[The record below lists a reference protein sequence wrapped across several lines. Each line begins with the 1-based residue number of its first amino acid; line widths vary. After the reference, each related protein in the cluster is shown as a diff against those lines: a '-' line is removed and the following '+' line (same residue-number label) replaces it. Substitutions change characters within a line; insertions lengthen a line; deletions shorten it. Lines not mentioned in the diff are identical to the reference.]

1 MIYTYN
7 CLMVPPALSDPTLQG
22 EIIEIIASSPSVA
35 DSAHPRMEPRHNRD
49 LDVHC
54 VLFDVYGTMFTS
66 ASGDVGTAQES
77 SNADK
82 FAEALRRGGFLVRDP
97 AIGETVRREYFA
109 EIDRRHAADRSRG
122 IDFPEIDVADLW
134 RMLLSKLLEEQA
146 ISPQANAHNEGAAL
160 RVAAW
165 YEVLSNPVAPM
176 PGIKETIAALRSTG
190 RLLGI
195 VSNAQFYTPLLFPAL
210 LGATHIELGFRQ
222 DLCVWSYQAG
232 RAKPST
238 ALFTPL
244 LERLERAHGVAP
256 ASVVYVGN
264 DMLNDVWTANKS
276 GCKTALFAGDT
287 RSLRL
292 RQNDPRCAEL
302 RADVVI
308 LELPDL
314 VDALGLA
321 PSQREEGSTE

>member
-1 MIYTYN
+1 
-7 CLMVPPALSDPTLQG
+7 
-22 EIIEIIASSPSVA
+22 
-35 DSAHPRMEPRHNRD
+35 MEPRHNRD
-49 LDVHC
+49 LVVQC

-66 ASGDVGTAQES
+66 ASGDVGTAQET
-77 SNADK
+77 SNADR
-82 FAEALRRGGFLVRDP
+82 FVEALTRGGFLLRDP
-97 AIGETVRREYFA
+97 GTGESVRMEYFA
-109 EIDRRHAADRSRG
+109 EIQRRHAVDRSRG
-122 IDFPEIDVADLW
+122 IDFPEVDVADLW
-134 RMLLSKLLEEQA
+134 QMLILKLLDERA
-146 ISPQANAHNEGAAL
+146 ISPQANAQNEGAAL

-176 PGIKETIAALRSTG
+176 AGVEQTIAALRSAG
-190 RLLGI
+190 WLLGI

-244 LERLERAHGVAP
+244 LQHLERTHGVP
-256 ASVVYVGN
+256 PESVVYVGN
-264 DMLNDVWTANKS
+264 DMLNDVWTANKA

-292 RQNDPRCAEL
+292 RKNDPRCADL

-308 LELPDL
+308 LELLDL
-314 VDALGLA
+314 VDALGVA
-321 PSQREEGSTE
+321 PARREEGNTK